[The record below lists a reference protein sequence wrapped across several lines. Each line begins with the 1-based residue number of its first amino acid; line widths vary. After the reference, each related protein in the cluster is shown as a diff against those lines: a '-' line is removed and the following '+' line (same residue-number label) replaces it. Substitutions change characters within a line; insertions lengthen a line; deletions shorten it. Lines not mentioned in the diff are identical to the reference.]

1 MNMHEYLERKRGWL
15 TGAKRFFTPSGLSS
29 EHILAAYQFKGMSSE
44 AAALL
49 DLSGRNFDLTKGS
62 QTYNGQSHT
71 PSWSSASGFTF
82 DAVMYGRSG
91 YLDNSSLNSQAI
103 RCVVVRYTD
112 LTQDNRGWLVTAGGD
127 NGRCQVMAASSV
139 ALVDGEYSWHYA
151 NYGGPGFVWYSGH
164 WRTTSTFYAN
174 AVVGANIG
182 TSNQVYINGVGKS
195 NTDREARTGKGD
207 GTAWRTFGNVHA
219 DHSDLNNA
227 VHAGKKIVCAAFY
240 DVALTAD
247 QHAEVAS
254 MMLEI

>member
-91 YLDNSSLNSQAI
+91 YLDNSSLNGQAI

-127 NGRCQVMAASSV
+127 NGRCQITCATTVSIGGNVS
-139 ALVDGEYSWHYA
+139 
-151 NYGGPGFVWYSGH
+151 NYPGPGYVWYSGH
-164 WRTTSTFYAN
+164 WRSTSTFYAA
-174 AVVGANIG
+174 AVVGVNVG
-182 TSNQVYINGVGKS
+182 GGSNEKLYINGVGK
-195 NTDREARTGKGD
+195 NHTDREARTDKDD
-207 GTAWRTFGNVHA
+207 GSSWRTFGNVHA
-219 DHSDLNNA
+219 PESNLNNA
-227 VHAGKKIVCAAFY
+227 VHAGKKIICAAFY
-240 DVALTAD
+240 DVALTAE